1 MVKPLIESFLT
12 VILIV
17 GLAACAGTS
26 KESGDMTTRMRIAE
40 AYGFQYFG
48 QIEKIQYTFNVK
60 KGDKQTSRFW
70 IWEPKL
76 DRVTFDG
83 MNYQETI
90 TYLRQD
96 PEVGQTNKLK
106 KIDAW
111 FINDNYWLLFPYH
124 IARETKLKVKD
135 IGRQKLPLGDDKAG
149 CVVVTFSADGGYSP
163 GDIYELFLDENYRL
177 KQWVYRRG
185 GSEKPTRITTWETHR
200 QVGPLTVSL
209 NHRGEDDKFQVWF
222 TNVGVKMAGI
232 QGLMFAD

>member
-1 MVKPLIESFLT
+1 MAKPSIKSFLAA
-12 VILIV
+12 ILII
-17 GLAACAGTS
+17 GLAACAVTS
-26 KESGDMTTRMRIAE
+26 KESGDMTARMRIAD

-60 KGDKQTSRFW
+60 KDDRHIRRFW

-83 MNYQETI
+83 MNYQETV

-96 PEVGQTNKLK
+96 PEVGRSSKLK

-111 FINDNYWLLFPYH
+111 FVNDNYWLLFPYH
-124 IARETKLKVKD
+124 IARDTQITVKD
-135 IGRQKLPLGDDKAG
+135 IGQQKLPLGKGTAS
-149 CVVVTFSADGGYSP
+149 CLVVTFSADGGYTP
-163 GDIYELFLDENYRL
+163 GDIYELFLDENFRL

-209 NHRGEDDKFQVWF
+209 NHRGENDNFRVWF

-232 QGLMFAD
+232 KGWMFAN